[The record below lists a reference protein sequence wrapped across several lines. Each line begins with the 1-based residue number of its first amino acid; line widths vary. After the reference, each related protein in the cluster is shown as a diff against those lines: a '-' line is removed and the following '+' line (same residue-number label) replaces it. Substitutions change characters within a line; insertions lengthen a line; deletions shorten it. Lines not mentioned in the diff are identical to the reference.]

1 MSYCL
6 CGVQE
11 TCYQYWPPIGSQTFG
26 EFTVELLQEERL
38 SGFSIRSYGVYNEK
52 VGLLSLP
59 VLQFYVWLPLQS
71 NKFDQVNQ
79 FHITNWAPDGHC
91 SNIKSVTD
99 VIEEVGK
106 VQRRTGNHPIVVH
119 CRYANSSF
127 LLQLV
132 CIM

>member
-1 MSYCL
+1 MC
-6 CGVQE
+6 CVQE
-11 TCYQYWPPIGSQTFG
+11 TCYQYWPPSGSQTFG
-26 EFTVELLQEERL
+26 EFTVELLQEEKL
-38 SGFSIRSYGVYNEK
+38 SGFSIRNYGVYNEK
-52 VGLLSLP
+52 VSLLSPPL
-59 VLQFYVWLPLQS
+59 LQFYLWLPLQS
-71 NKFDQVNQ
+71 NKSHQVNQ

-132 CIM
+132 CIV